1 MHSSCLHSVSQK
13 FPLYADRADQLQQR
27 GVGRRAA
34 LMVVATQTTVLL
46 KGEWLEAFWCD
57 QCQQTQWYHV
67 RRVENARY
75 EVSLAPAEL
84 WQHAIGVVNP
94 QGNPSVS
101 EFTREQ
107 ARMGRYS
114 KIKDYQFVI

>member
-1 MHSSCLHSVSQK
+1 
-13 FPLYADRADQLQQR
+13 
-27 GVGRRAA
+27 
-34 LMVVATQTTVLL
+34 MVVATQTTVLL
-46 KGEWLEAFWCD
+46 TGEWLEAFWCD

-67 RRVENARY
+67 CRVENARY